1 MTGLITQN
9 LGTILITLLLVL
21 MVAGI
26 IHTLIKDKK
35 QGKSSCG
42 CGSGCS
48 GCPSQGMCH
57 PDGNEKT
64 DSKQ

>member
-1 MTGLITQN
+1 MPGLITEN
-9 LGTILITLLLVL
+9 MGTILITLLLVL

-42 CGSGCS
+42 GNCAHC
-48 GCPSQGMCH
+48 GMCKACH
-57 PDGNEKT
+57 KSHMKYTRDKT
-64 DSKQ
+64 